1 MNLRRI
7 RAMAR
12 KEFLHILRDPLSLA
26 MAIAVPL
33 LLLLLFGYALS
44 LDVDEIPT
52 LIYDADRSVQSR
64 ELISRL
70 DGSQFFH
77 IVGYV
82 EDDAEFEL
90 AIDRNEA
97 LLAMWIP
104 RGFAADIARR
114 RPASVQVIVD
124 GSDSN
129 TASIALGYMR
139 AVASDY
145 SDELR
150 NATLDRSG
158 VGRMDPA
165 VEPFIRVWYNAEL
178 ESKNYIV
185 PGLIAV
191 ILMIVGAMLTSLTI
205 AREYELGNLE
215 LLMSTP
221 VRPVE
226 IVLGKMSAFF
236 VLGLVDSAVS
246 VMAGV
251 WIFEVPFRGRLFEL
265 AFVVFLFLLGAL
277 CWGLLISAATRS
289 QLLAYQVGIVTSF
302 LPAFLLSGFVYAI
315 ENMPAPV
322 QVITHIVPAR
332 YFVALLKAL
341 FLKGVSIWTIG
352 ADVAFLTLYALV
364 VFIAVTRQLQRKLA

>member
-1 MNLRRI
+1 MNLRRT

-52 LIYDADRSVQSR
+52 LIYDADRSLQSR

-70 DGSQFFH
+70 DGSQFFQ

-114 RPASVQVIVD
+114 RPASVQVVVD

-150 NATLDRSG
+150 NATLDRTG
-158 VGRMDPA
+158 AGRMDPA

-236 VLGLVDSAVS
+236 VLGVVDSAVS
-246 VMAGV
+246 VMASV
-251 WIFEVPFRGRLFEL
+251 WIFEVPFRGRLLEL
-265 AFVVFLFLLGAL
+265 AFVVFLFLFGAL

-352 ADVAFLTLYALV
+352 ADVAFLALYALV
-364 VFIAVTRQLQRKLA
+364 VFIAVTRQLERKLA